1 TDKAANDR
9 KDTAECL
16 KVGDEVGQEQRR
28 RIAELLEQLGRT
40 FNADTAEP
48 RKKFLQTMHNQNC
61 AETSAQ
67 QQFGV
72 RRKRLVDFPRPRNIK
87 TRLGAHGSPSSSCVS
102 LARFLIECTPS

>member
-16 KVGDEVGQEQRR
+16 KVGDEVGKEQRR

-48 RKKFLQTMHNQNC
+48 RKKFLQTMHDQNC

-67 QQFGV
+67 QQFGI
-72 RRKRLVDFPRPRNIK
+72 RRKRLVDFPKRRNIK
-87 TRLGAHGSPSSSCVS
+87 KPFCCHGSPWGNRAS
-102 LARFLIECTPS
+102 LARFL